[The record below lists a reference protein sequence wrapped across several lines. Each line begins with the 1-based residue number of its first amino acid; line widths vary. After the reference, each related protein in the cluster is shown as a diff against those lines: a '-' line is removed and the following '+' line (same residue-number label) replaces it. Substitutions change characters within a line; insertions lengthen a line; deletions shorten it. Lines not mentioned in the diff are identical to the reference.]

1 MPVENSN
8 TCANVLHR
16 MEMTVVQVGEVLT
29 GVLLIDTE
37 ILNIIHGNR

>member
-16 MEMTVVQVGEVLT
+16 TEQTVVQVGKVLT
-29 GVLLIDTE
+29 GVLLIDIE
-37 ILNIIHGNR
+37 ILNTIDGDR